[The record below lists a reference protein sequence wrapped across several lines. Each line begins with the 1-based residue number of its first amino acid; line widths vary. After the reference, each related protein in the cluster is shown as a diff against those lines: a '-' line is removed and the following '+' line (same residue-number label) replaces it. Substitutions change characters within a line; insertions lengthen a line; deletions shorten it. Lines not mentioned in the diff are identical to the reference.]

1 MKLSRRDFLRY
12 SIASSIAG
20 AAALGM
26 PGTLSAQSTQANDYK
41 ALVCVFLFGGV
52 DGHDLLIPYDVNSYN
67 SFANVRQ
74 PLLNAYGGSRS
85 RESLLPLSPINA
97 SEFGSREFALP
108 PELPLLK
115 SLFDQ
120 GKASIVSNVGPLVEP
135 INAQAFLSGSANLP
149 PRLFSHNDQQS
160 IWQAS
165 APEGANFGWGGL
177 FADAMLAAG
186 ANGGIS
192 DFTTLATAGVGPFLT
207 GNIASPYQVSLSGSA
222 GITALESAGRTT
234 LGSDFESFV
243 ASARARFRA
252 QGFSG
257 SNILQQDIANMFKKG
272 IDTNAVFDAAR
283 SSAPSLVTE
292 FPSSSLGSQ
301 LRTVA
306 ETMSIRSSLSAN
318 RQIFFVGT
326 GGFDTHSNQAD
337 DLSALFSQLDAAL
350 AAFDSAMTELN
361 LSENVT
367 TFTASDFG
375 RTLSVNGDGTDHGWG
390 GNQIVMGG
398 AVRGNTIL
406 GEVPPPM
413 LGHEFDA
420 GNGRLIPQIAV
431 EQYAAQLGNWWGLS
445 PLDIANA
452 LPTLSN
458 FDSVNWSLFR

>member
-1 MKLSRRDFLRY
+1 MDALPWSNSDF
-12 SIASSIAG
+12 SKGNSG
-20 AAALGM
+20 GK
-26 PGTLSAQSTQANDYK
+26 AN
-41 ALVCVFLFGGV
+41 
-52 DGHDLLIPYDVNSYN
+52 
-67 SFANVRQ
+67 
-74 PLLNAYGGSRS
+74 
-85 RESLLPLSPINA
+85 SLLPN
-97 SEFGSREFALP
+97 SEALIG
-108 PELPLLK
+108 
-115 SLFDQ
+115 D
-120 GKASIVSNVGPLVEP
+120 
-135 INAQAFLSGSANLP
+135 
-149 PRLFSHNDQQS
+149 
-160 IWQAS
+160 
-165 APEGANFGWGGL
+165 
-177 FADAMLAAG
+177 
-186 ANGGIS
+186 
-192 DFTTLATAGVGPFLT
+192 
-207 GNIASPYQVSLSGSA
+207 
-222 GITALESAGRTT
+222 
-234 LGSDFESFV
+234 
-243 ASARARFRA
+243 
-252 QGFSG
+252 SG

-452 LPTLSN
+452 LPTLTQ
-458 FDSVNWSLFR
+458 